1 MQQPKNANQRLLKRI
16 IMLLMRQPV
25 TKINLLIMPLI
36 GINMNNFLQLYL
48 LYLCFIP
55 CVELHELI

>member
-36 GINMNNFLQLYL
+36 GINMN
-48 LYLCFIP
+48 
-55 CVELHELI
+55 